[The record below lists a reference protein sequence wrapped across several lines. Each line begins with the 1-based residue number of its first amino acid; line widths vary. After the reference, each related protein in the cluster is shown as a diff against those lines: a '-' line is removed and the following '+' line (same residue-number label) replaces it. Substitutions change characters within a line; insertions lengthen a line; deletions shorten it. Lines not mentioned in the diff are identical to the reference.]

1 MQRRRFGLR
10 RAPHYSGGVMPQ
22 GNNLIYDIGAHRG
35 EDTDFY
41 LGKGFRVVAIEANP
55 VLVEQLRTRFPGELR
70 SGQLIVVDKAVGS
83 KLDETISFF
92 VNELKDDWSATDREV
107 ASKGTMAVTEVKVH
121 TISLQELFAE
131 HGLPYYLKVDIE
143 GGDLA
148 VAESLLAI
156 DVLPEYASFEFHET
170 RMLAVLEV
178 AGYRQFQLVN
188 QFLNGLR
195 GEIAPPRE
203 GNAYWPGQF
212 TGYHSGH
219 FGRELPESE
228 WVDFE
233 EAMRQRLAFQHLCRT
248 GDLKDSWFDL
258 HARLG

>member
-1 MQRRRFGLR
+1 MIQP
-10 RAPHYSGGVMPQ
+10 ASK
-22 GNNLIYDIGAHRG
+22 LIYDVGAHRG

-41 LGKGFRVVAIEANP
+41 LGKGFRVVAVEANP
-55 VLVEQLRTRFPGELR
+55 VLVEQLRVRFHDQLV
-70 SGQLIVVDKAVGS
+70 SGQLIVVDKAIGS
-83 KLDETISFF
+83 DFDESISFY

-121 TISLQELFAE
+121 TVSLDDLFSQ
-131 HGLPYYLKVDIE
+131 HGVPYYLKVDIE

-148 VAESLLAI
+148 VAQSLLSIA
-156 DVLPEYASFEFHET
+156 DLPQFVSFEFHET

-178 AGYRQFQLVN
+178 AGYRRFQMTN

-195 GEIAPPRE
+195 GEVTPPRE
-203 GNAYWPGQF
+203 GQAYWPGQF

-219 FGRELPESE
+219 FGRELPEGE

-233 EAMRQRLAFQHLCRT
+233 EAMRQRLAYLHVCKT

-258 HARLG
+258 HARLH